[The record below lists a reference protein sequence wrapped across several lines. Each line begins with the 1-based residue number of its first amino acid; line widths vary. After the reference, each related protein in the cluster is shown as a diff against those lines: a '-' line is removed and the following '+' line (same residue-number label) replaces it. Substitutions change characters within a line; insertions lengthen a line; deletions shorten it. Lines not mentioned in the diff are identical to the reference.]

1 MRIRSLSGLGVGCL
15 ILAACGGSEPSR
27 TPSDLLL
34 VSGNNQIGGA
44 GLQLP
49 LPISVRV
56 NDKSGDPVSGVSID
70 FEVVAGGGS
79 VQVASARTNAQ
90 GLAATTWTMGTTAGT
105 ISIAT
110 ASGTG
115 LSGSPISFSATVQA
129 APASTA
135 SLIQGDAQSGVVGQP
150 LSTLVVAEFHD
161 AYGNLA
167 AGQTVAWLVTG
178 GGGSVSAASGFTDAQ
193 GRATASWTLGY
204 EVGGGHALRAQVGT
218 ASATA
223 AATAAL
229 SAGST
234 LAAGS
239 GNNQTGL
246 AGTSLAAPLSVR
258 VRSATGQ
265 NVAKVPIAW
274 AVTSGGGS
282 ISQDTTLTDANGLAA
297 VGWTLGTTTGLQTV
311 GARNAALIPA
321 SITLSANAVVPA
333 PSSITGTIS
342 LVDGQLAAI
351 RSAGVQGPFATAEPA
366 LRGFVRR
373 WPGQGI
379 IPNELL
385 VSFKPGAAGAPASLR
400 SLQATLTAQAMEQT
414 IRSRLAGHLVGGGVT
429 LTGVSPVIR
438 LARIRVAD
446 PTRVDSIAAALAA
459 DPAVAAVGRNGRMH
473 VDGGPLR
480 PGTIP
485 NDPNFPNQSWHYS
498 MIDLPRAW
506 SITRGSAGVI
516 VAVLDNG
523 FVFHHPALGAAG
535 ATYLTG
541 GGNLRNDGYDFVT
554 SAPVP
559 LCASVGGGSV
569 NNSGDGD
576 GYDPDPSAPDDR
588 DTSDPTCLGAREVLG
603 SHGTHVA
610 GTVGAKGNDGV
621 GVTGV
626 NWTVSIR
633 PVRVLGL
640 QFGDFFDIANG
651 ILYAAG
657 FPVSGPNGVIAP
669 PAQAARILSMS
680 FGGDCPTG
688 GADPVHDAI
697 QTVTD
702 PSLPNGGAL
711 IVVSAG
717 NAGSSVP
724 SCPAAYP
731 EVLSVGAVGPSGFRA
746 SYSNFGSTV
755 DLAAPG
761 GELAPPADGTW
772 GIYSTVCDFTPLN
785 SNPNALCDPTP
796 HGTFTGAAR
805 YFGTSMAAPHVAG
818 VAALLLAQDPALTPA
833 TIRSRILAYA
843 TPLPAGD
850 QLGAG
855 VVNARNALTQSPAPA
870 RQILVR
876 AVDAVTGA
884 IVATVTAPGGN
895 FTISGL
901 PDGSYF
907 VVAGEDE
914 GGDGFIGLPGRRFG
928 ANGGISTPA
937 AVAVSGA
944 AGAFIAFSIG
954 FPVEREPND
963 QGVSAG
969 RLFVDGAVEG
979 GLSGTDVADYY
990 RTAIPA
996 GGTYSF
1002 ETTGFGGAFCSFALD
1017 LNTTLELLDQNLDR
1031 VGQSVDVDP
1040 ANNNFCSRISSTLTA
1055 GTYYLRVTRGDFFGT
1070 GLHAGRYILQARSGI

>member
-1 MRIRSLSGLGVGCL
+1 MAGL

-34 VSGNNQIGGA
+34 VSGNNQLGEA
-44 GLQLP
+44 GSPLA

-56 NDKSGDPVSGVSID
+56 NDKSGDPVSGVTVN
-70 FEVVAGGGS
+70 FAVGAGGGS
-79 VQVASARTNAQ
+79 VHVATTTTNAQ

-105 ISIAT
+105 PSTAT
-110 ASGTG
+110 ASATG

-135 SLIQGDAQSGVVGQP
+135 TLLQGDAQNGEVGQP
-150 LSTLVVAEFHD
+150 LSTSVVAEFHD
-161 AYGNLA
+161 AFGNLA
-167 AGQTVAWLVTG
+167 ASQAVAWVVTG
-178 GGGSVSAASGFTDAQ
+178 GGGSVSAASGLTDAQ

-204 EVGGGHALRAQVGT
+204 ELGGGQALRAQVAT

-223 AATAAL
+223 TATAAL
-229 SAGST
+229 GAGST
-234 LAAGS
+234 LAAGA

-246 AGTSLAAPLSVR
+246 AGTSLAAPINVR
-258 VRSATGQ
+258 VRTATGQ

-282 ISQDTTLTDANGLAA
+282 TSQDTTLTDASGLAS
-297 VGWTLGTTTGLQTV
+297 VGWTLGNTNGLQTV
-311 GARNAALIPA
+311 GASNAALIPT

-342 LVDGQLAAI
+342 LVDWQLTAI
-351 RSAGVQGPFATAEPA
+351 RAARVQGPFATAEPA
-366 LRGFVRR
+366 IRGYVRR

-379 IPNELL
+379 IPDELL
-385 VSFKPGAAGAPASLR
+385 VRFKPGAVGAPTSLR
-400 SLQATLTAQAMEQT
+400 ALQATPTAQAMEQA
-414 IRSRLAGHLVGGGVT
+414 IRGRLAGHLVGGRFAV
-429 LTGVSPVIR
+429 TGVSPVIR
-438 LARIRVAD
+438 MARIKVAD
-446 PTRVDSIAAALAA
+446 PSKVDSVAAALAA
-459 DPAVAAVGRNGRMH
+459 DPAVAAVGRNGRMQ
-473 VDGGPLR
+473 VDGGPPR

-554 SAPVP
+554 SFPVP
-559 LCASVGGGSV
+559 LCASIGGGSV
-569 NNSGDGD
+569 NNSGDGG

-588 DTSDPTCLGAREVLG
+588 DASDPTCLGAREALG

-610 GTVGAKGNDGV
+610 GTIGAKGNDGV

-669 PAQAARILSMS
+669 PAQAARIISMS
-680 FGGDCPTG
+680 FGGDCPTD

-697 QTVTD
+697 QTVTN
-702 PSLPNGGAL
+702 PNLPNGGAL
-711 IVVSAG
+711 VVVSAG

-731 EVLSVGAVGPSGFRA
+731 EVLSIGAVGPSGHRA
-746 SYSNFGSTV
+746 SYSNYGSTV

-761 GELAPPADGTW
+761 GDFAPPADGTW
-772 GIYSTVCDFTPLN
+772 GIFSTVCDFTPLN

-833 TIRSRILAYA
+833 AIRSRMLTYT
-843 TPLPAGD
+843 TPLPTGE

-855 VVNARNALTQSPAPA
+855 VVNARNALTQSLGPA

-876 AVDAVTGA
+876 AVDAITGA
-884 IVATVTAPGGN
+884 IVATVSAPGGN
-895 FTISGL
+895 FTLPGL

-914 GGDGFIGLPGRRFG
+914 AGDGFIGLPGRRFG
-928 ANGGISTPA
+928 AYGGISTPT
-937 AVAVSGA
+937 AVAVSA
-944 AGAFIAFSIG
+944 SAGGFTAFSIG
-954 FPVEREPND
+954 FPVEKEPND
-963 QGVSAG
+963 QGASAG
-969 RLFVDGAVEG
+969 RLLVDGTIEG
-979 GLSGTDVADYY
+979 GLSGTDLTDYY
-990 RTAIPA
+990 RIVIPT

-1002 ETTGFGGAFCSFALD
+1002 ETTGFGGAFCSYALD

-1031 VGQSVDVDP
+1031 VAQNVDIDP
-1040 ANNNFCSRISSTLTA
+1040 TNNNFCSRISSVLTA
-1055 GTYYLRVTRGDFFGT
+1055 GTYSLRVTRGDFFGS
-1070 GLHAGRYILQARSGI
+1070 GLHAGRYILQARSGP